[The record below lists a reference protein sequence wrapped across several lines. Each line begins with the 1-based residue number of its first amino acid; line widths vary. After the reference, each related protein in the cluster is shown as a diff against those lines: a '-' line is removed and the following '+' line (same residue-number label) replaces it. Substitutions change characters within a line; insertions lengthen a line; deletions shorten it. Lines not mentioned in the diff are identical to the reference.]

1 MSHSRSGQVTT
12 PMKEILVHVGRRTI
26 ETAVL
31 ADGQLVEYD
40 MEEAAGGK
48 LAGNLYLGRV
58 ENVLPGMQAAFVNI
72 GLARNAF
79 LYIDD
84 VLHPHLEKQPKKKPS
99 ITELLRPGQEL
110 IVQIVKEP
118 QGGKGARVTTHY
130 TLPGR
135 YLVYMP
141 HADYVAVSR
150 KVADDRER
158 ERLKEAGE
166 RIRQGEEGLILRTAA
181 EGETLERLTEDVEQL
196 RERWNA
202 IRAKAA
208 VSSAPCELHRDDGLM
223 LRLVRDMLDAGT
235 DRIWV
240 DDEAAFG
247 ELRELVG
254 RMAPAKLECVSL
266 YDSRETGLFERRGVR
281 AQLEQAFGREIRL
294 PSGGSLVWD
303 QTEALTIIDV
313 NTGKYVGSTGLEETV
328 FATNLE
334 AAGEITRLLRLRDT
348 GGIVLID
355 FIDME
360 DETHRAKV
368 EERLAELARRDRTAC
383 HVLGWTRLGLMEMTR
398 KKVRQDAA
406 LRLYEPCPACGGRGV
421 IAAGPGEGRRRD
433 GG

>member
-1 MSHSRSGQVTT
+1 
-12 PMKEILVHVGRRTI
+12 MKEILVHVGRRTI
-26 ETAVL
+26 ETAVMS
-31 ADGQLVEYD
+31 DGRLVEYD
-40 MEEAAGGK
+40 IEEAAGGK

-84 VLHPHLEKQPKKKPS
+84 VLHPHLERQPKTKPS

-141 HADYVAVSR
+141 RADYVAVSK
-150 KVADDRER
+150 KVADERER
-158 ERLKEAGE
+158 DRLKEAGE
-166 RIRQGEEGLILRTAA
+166 RIRQGEEGIILRTAA
-181 EGETLERLTEDVEQL
+181 EGESFERLKDDVGHL
-196 RERWNA
+196 RELWKE
-202 IRAKAA
+202 IEAKAA
-208 VSSAPCELHRDDGLM
+208 NSSAPCELHRDAGLM
-223 LRLVRDMLDAGT
+223 FRLVRDMLDAGT
-235 DRIWV
+235 DRIWI
-240 DDEAAFG
+240 DDEAAL
-247 ELRELVG
+247 EEIRALVG
-254 RMAPAKLECVSL
+254 SMAPAKLDCVRL
-266 YDSRETGLFERRGVR
+266 HGPREKDLFGLRGVR
-281 AQLEQAFGREIRL
+281 EQLEQALGREIRL

-303 QTEALTIIDV
+303 QTEALTVIDV
-313 NTGKYVGSTGLEETV
+313 NTGRYVGSTGLEETV

-334 AAGEITRLLRLRDT
+334 AAEEIVRLLRLRDT

-360 DETHRAKV
+360 DEAHRAQV
-368 EERLAELARRDRTAC
+368 AARLEELARRDRTAC

-398 KKVRQDAA
+398 KKVRREAA
-406 LRLYEPCPACGGRGV
+406 LRLYEPCPSCGGRGV
-421 IAAGPGEGRRRD
+421 IPAGAVHRRD